1 MTLIF
6 EISVIVICFGAKW
19 DGFKSPNLDL
29 RVVDFDTMKQIFC
42 AIMSEALIPQGFLD
56 IEKERKMQYHWYH
69 NFRSYV
75 VEPRG
80 MDLIKVSIPSSRNRA
95 TVHRTVA
102 SNLFDSPLRI
112 LYQIIKPP
120 RRVVLFFGGAE
131 GNRTPV
137 RKQLGGTFSGRSL
150 LFTFP
155 RPHGNKHPY
164 GLSSFI
170 MHGMR
175 KALHTHVLYS
185 DHTRARLVDL
195 PGRMGA

>member
-1 MTLIF
+1 MIKH
-6 EISVIVICFGAKW
+6 SVFRAK
-19 DGFKSPNLDL
+19 GNRFNLC
-29 RVVDFDTMKQIFC
+29 C
-42 AIMSEALIPQGFLD
+42 A
-56 IEKERKMQYHWYH
+56 
-69 NFRSYV
+69 
-75 VEPRG
+75 
-80 MDLIKVSIPSSRNRA
+80 PSSRRA
-95 TVHRTVA
+95 RCSSAPHFD
-102 SNLFDSPLRI
+102 LFDSPFRI
-112 LYQIIKPP
+112 PYQKTKPP